1 MADSRDVVRLRA
13 DLHIHS
19 RNSCDSESTLDEVC
33 QGAIRNGVSIV
44 CFTEHV
50 DMNPRDEG
58 YGYFQIDRYARD
70 IESAREKHEGQL
82 EILKG
87 VEFSE
92 PHLYPK
98 EFEAVNRA
106 DFDFVLGSV
115 HWVEGFGAWWADPDR
130 LLPEYPAERLSE
142 TYYNEVLMAARFGG
156 FDSIAH
162 IDFPKRYLPLK
173 HEPVAILNDI
183 MAELVK
189 NGIALELNSQ
199 PVRSRYGEINPSDH
213 ICGLYTT
220 RGGEIV
226 TTGSDAHR
234 PEDVGQDFD
243 RIDAVIHG
251 YAFTTVVFRKRK
263 QVRLEGLL
271 PGAHSP

>member
-1 MADSRDVVRLRA
+1 MADSTSIFRLRA

-19 RNSCDSESTLDEVC
+19 RNSCDSESTVDEIC
-33 QGAIRNGVSIV
+33 QGAVKNGVRIV

-50 DMNPRDEG
+50 DLNPRDEG
-58 YGYFQIDRYARD
+58 YGYFQIERYARD
-70 IESAREKHEGQL
+70 IERAREKYGGKL

-92 PHLYPK
+92 PHRYPK
-98 EFEAVNRA
+98 EFEAVIRA

-115 HWVEGFGAWWADPDR
+115 HWVEGFGAWWADPNR
-130 LLPEYPAERLSE
+130 LLPEYPAERLTE

-162 IDFPKRYLPLK
+162 IDFPKRYLPMK

-199 PVRSRYGEINPSDH
+199 PVRRVYGEINPSDY
-213 ICGLYTT
+213 ICGLYAT
-220 RGGEIV
+220 RGGGIV
-226 TTGSDAHR
+226 TTGSDAHS
-234 PEDVGQDFD
+234 PEDVGRDFD
-243 RIDAVIHG
+243 KIDAVIHRF
-251 YAFTTVVFRKRK
+251 ALSKVIFRKRK
-263 QVRLEGLL
+263 QARLETML
-271 PGAHSP
+271 PVIPSS